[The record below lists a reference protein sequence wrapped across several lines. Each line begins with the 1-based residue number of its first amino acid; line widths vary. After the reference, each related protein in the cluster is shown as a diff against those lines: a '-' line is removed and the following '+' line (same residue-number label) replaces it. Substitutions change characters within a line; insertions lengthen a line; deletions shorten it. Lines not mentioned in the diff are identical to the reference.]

1 MFLILGMKPGKGF
14 KIFRGRINC
23 INKENNIQTEIKW
36 ASEIPTNYKLQ
47 IENLRVPMVAQW

>member
-1 MFLILGMKPGKGF
+1 MKPGKGF

-23 INKENNIQTEIKW
+23 INKENNIQKEIKW